1 MLDNTKW
8 PPFEVMIRN
17 QVAPSFF
24 LISYVLC
31 RNEIPNKCSFSFH
44 FSSREGSKTKIKNT
58 FLAFLYF
65 FYSWNQELSHIKA
78 KVAIFDH
85 FSFFAL
91 PLMKNSQMTKF
102 LVFLFYILHKKNKT
116 NNLGATWILN
126 MTPQFASN
134 DGPLTIPF
142 YFHNWMNSP
151 YVQLHLVRKTKNA
164 F

>member
-78 KVAIFDH
+78 KVVIFDH
-85 FSFFAL
+85 FNFFGL

-102 LVFLFYILHKKNKT
+102 LVFLFYILHKKIIILVPLESWT
-116 NNLGATWILN
+116 WPLNL
-126 MTPQFASN
+126 PQMMV
-134 DGPLTIPF
+134 L
-142 YFHNWMNSP
+142 
-151 YVQLHLVRKTKNA
+151 
-164 F
+164 